1 MNPGRLL
8 HILRNLLVF
17 TSLLHVVTRH
27 VMNTSRQPLARQ
39 PQDIVKQGDNGDE
52 FGSLEFLGG
61 GTLLKFFF
69 KSGMMEDDVG

>member
-1 MNPGRLL
+1 M
-8 HILRNLLVF
+8 
-17 TSLLHVVTRH
+17 
-27 VMNTSRQPLARQ
+27 
-39 PQDIVKQGDNGDE
+39 KQGDNGDE